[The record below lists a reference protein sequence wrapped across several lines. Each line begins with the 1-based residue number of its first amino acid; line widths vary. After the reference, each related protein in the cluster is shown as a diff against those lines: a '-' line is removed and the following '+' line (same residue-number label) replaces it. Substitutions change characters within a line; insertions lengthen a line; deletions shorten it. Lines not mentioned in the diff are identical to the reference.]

1 MNKWRKRYRDL
12 FTENFVSNNCTKEM
26 IEFFYPNDIAIY
38 LASLFDDI
46 LRFSNDSLIAI
57 DNLLIKSIKE
67 HNILMIKMCEIA
79 LSMILS
85 LKYQEILYLNS

>member
-1 MNKWRKRYRDL
+1 MNKWKKRYWNLYNSNFIQNNACEKWFNL
-12 FTENFVSNNCTKEM
+12 FF
-26 IEFFYPNDIAIY
+26 PNPIPIY
-38 LASLFDDI
+38 LASLFDDV
-46 LRFSNDSLIAI
+46 LRFSNESLIAI

-67 HNILMIKMCEIA
+67 HNILMIKLCQIG